1 MSLTNGTSRVEMAV
15 RTRMR
20 DHYSAVTEESRRPF
34 TSPPP
39 TSPMTEDHVWFEDRW
54 MVASLCDE

>member
-34 TSPPP
+34 TSPP
-39 TSPMTEDHVWFEDRW
+39 HVAHD
-54 MVASLCDE
+54 